1 MKRRR
6 IAFIFALLTIA
17 TCVSCAKVQKPDG
30 MPDLYPCT
38 ITLTQGGEPLEG
50 AAIIC
55 QSDDPK
61 LIRWAITGLTDANG
75 IAKISTMGKFQ
86 GAPVGTYAVVV
97 TKEET
102 EGAESAPADI
112 GDMTSG
118 GSRKTVFSLV
128 SLELT
133 TKETTPL
140 KMTVEAKGANKFEFD
155 CGEKVRVERPREA
168 I

>member
-1 MKRRR
+1 MKHYR
-6 IAFIFALLTIA
+6 IAFILVILTFV

-50 AAIIC
+50 ASILC
-55 QSDDPK
+55 QSDDSK

-75 IAKISTMGKFQ
+75 VAKIFTMGKFE
-86 GAPVGTYAVVV
+86 GAPLGTYAVVV

-118 GSRKTVFSLV
+118 GPRGTVFSLV

-140 KMTVEAKGANKFEFD
+140 KMTVEAKGDNQFNFD
-155 CGEKVRVERPREA
+155 CGEKIRVERPREA